1 MRPAVTSAAPPER
14 TFDSPVLAAF
24 DQQNAAC
31 SGSAGQR
38 RATPGA
44 FAGQYNQAPFMNPL
58 IIVTLN
64 LRPLLL
70 FLSLAAG
77 TANGADADSGKSPDV
92 PQTGEFVLLRKTSDL
107 VSAEAAASI
116 ATVVSPD
123 EEIAWQLYV
132 PPSYDPSKPAG
143 LLVYVSP
150 TPSGEIPRGWSSVL
164 DSRNVIWIGTDRAG
178 NSELVAR
185 RILFAMLAPTVARQH
200 YEIDAERIYITG
212 LSGGGKT
219 ASMVATDQAQMFRGA
234 IYNCGVEFWDTEPER
249 IELIRQNHYVFVTG
263 TYDQALEPTKK
274 AYRGYRKA
282 GVENSRL
289 MVIRHKTHRNPD
301 SYEFEESLLYLDS
314 RLKPGS

>member
-1 MRPAVTSAAPPER
+1 
-14 TFDSPVLAAF
+14 
-24 DQQNAAC
+24 
-31 SGSAGQR
+31 
-38 RATPGA
+38 
-44 FAGQYNQAPFMNPL
+44 MNPE
-58 IIVTLN
+58 ITVKPN
-64 LRPLLL
+64 LRPILL
-70 FLSLAAG
+70 FLCLAAG
-77 TANGADADSGKSPDV
+77 TASAADAASGNSPDV

-132 PPSYDPSKPAG
+132 PASYDPSKPAG

-150 TPSGEIPRGWSSVL
+150 TPSGEIPRGWISVL
-164 DSRNVIWIGTDRAG
+164 DSHNVIWIGTDRAG

-185 RILFAMLAPTVARQH
+185 RILFAMLAPTVATQH

-219 ASMVATDQAQMFRGA
+219 ASMVATDQAQLFRGA
-234 IYNCGVEFWDTEPER
+234 IYNCGVDFWDTEPER

-289 MVIRHKTHRNPD
+289 MVIRHMTHRNPD
-301 SYEFEESLLYLDS
+301 SYDFEEALKYLDS
-314 RLKPGS
+314 RLKPVN